1 MPEFISQ
8 AAESSDEFDT
18 LIPVLTET
26 SDIVEAF
33 RLYHYGRPGQVT
45 PPSALSIH
53 GHLNS
58 LTTSLESIEGT
69 ASFLQEQ
76 YIPLSASA
84 EFVETSIANLTNE
97 YSSLTASASILSAS
111 VANVSPSVDV
121 LSASVVSLDS
131 KITELEYLDI
141 KTVTDALYILD
152 IDDVNKVIE
161 MNSASANTV
170 IVPNSAS
177 VNFPIGSAINIIRFS
192 EQETEVAGDNGV
204 TILSTD
210 NLTNLAN
217 QYSGATLY
225 KYSDNTWLLIGSLA

>member
-18 LIPVLTET
+18 LIPVLADAP
-26 SDIVEAF
+26 DIVEAF

-45 PPSALSIH
+45 APSALSIH
-53 GHLNS
+53 GHLDS
-58 LTTSLESIEGT
+58 LTTSLQSIEGT

-76 YIPLSASA
+76 YVPLSASA
-84 EFVETSIANLTNE
+84 EFLETSITTLTNQ
-97 YSSLTASASILSAS
+97 YSILTASASILSAS
-111 VANVSPSVDV
+111 ATLFESN
-121 LSASVVSLDS
+121 LA
-131 KITELEYLDI
+131 TMNLEYLQI
-141 KTVTDALYILD
+141 KTVTDALYVLD

-192 EQETEVAGDNGV
+192 EEETEVLGDNGV

-210 NLTNLAN
+210 NLTNLAF

-225 KYSDNTWLLIGSLA
+225 KYLDNTWLLIGSLL

>member
-18 LIPVLTET
+18 LIPVLADAP
-26 SDIVEAF
+26 DIVEAF

-45 PPSALSIH
+45 APSALSIH
-53 GHLNS
+53 GHLDS
-58 LTTSLESIEGT
+58 LTTSLQSIEGT

-76 YIPLSASA
+76 YVPLSASA
-84 EFVETSIANLTNE
+84 EFIETSIATLTNE
-97 YSSLTASASILSAS
+97 YASITASASILSAS
-111 VANVSPSVDV
+111 VANISPSVDV

-141 KTVTDALYILD
+141 KTVTDALYVLD

-192 EQETEVAGDNGV
+192 EEETEVLGDSGV

-210 NLTNLAN
+210 NLTNLAF

-225 KYSDNTWLLIGSLA
+225 KYLNNTWLLIGSLA

>member
-1 MPEFISQ
+1 MPELISQ
-8 AAESSDEFDT
+8 AAETSDEFDT

-45 PPSALSIH
+45 PPAQLSIH

-58 LTTSLESIEGT
+58 LTESLQFIEGT

-76 YIPLSASA
+76 YAPLSASA
-84 EFVETSIANLTNE
+84 EFVETSINSLSSE
-97 YSSLTASASILSAS
+97 YQSLTASASILSSS
-111 VANVSPSVDV
+111 VVTLSSSVDV
-121 LSASVVSLDS
+121 LSASVVNLESE
-131 KITELEYLDI
+131 IENVEYLQI
-141 KTVTDALYILD
+141 KTVTDSLYVLE

-177 VNFPIGSAINIIRFS
+177 VNFPIGSAINIVRFS
-192 EQETEVAGDNGV
+192 EEETGVSGDDGV
-204 TILSTD
+204 TILSIDNRT
-210 NLTNLAN
+210 NLTF

-225 KYSDNTWLLIGSLA
+225 KYLDNTWLLIGNLA

>member
-18 LIPVLTET
+18 LIPVLADAP
-26 SDIVEAF
+26 DIVEAF

-45 PPSALSIH
+45 APSALSIH
-53 GHLNS
+53 GHLDS
-58 LTTSLESIEGT
+58 LTTSLQVLEGDVN
-69 ASFLQEQ
+69 FLEDQ
-76 YIPLSASA
+76 YGPFSASA
-84 EFVETSIANLTNE
+84 EFVESSIETLSNE
-97 YSSLTASASILSAS
+97 YSELSAS
-111 VANVSPSVDV
+111 ATLFESN
-121 LSASVVSLDS
+121 LA
-131 KITELEYLDI
+131 TMNLEYLQI
-141 KTVTDALYILD
+141 KTVTDALYVLD

-192 EQETEVAGDNGV
+192 EEETEVLGDSGV

-210 NLTNLAN
+210 NLTNLAF

-225 KYSDNTWLLIGSLA
+225 KYLDNTWLLIGSLA

>member
-8 AAESSDEFDT
+8 AAETSDEFDT

-45 PPSALSIH
+45 APAALSIH
-53 GHLNS
+53 GHLDTLTNS
-58 LTTSLESIEGT
+58 LQSIEGT
-69 ASFLQEQ
+69 ANFLQEQ

-84 EFVETSIANLTNE
+84 DFVESSIA
-97 YSSLTASASILSAS
+97 SLTEEYANISASASILSAS
-111 VANVSPSVDV
+111 VVNLSNTTNTLSS
-121 LSASVVSLDS
+121 SASYLESE
-131 KITELEYLDI
+131 IENFEYLQI
-141 KTVTDALYILD
+141 KTVTDNLYTLE
-152 IDDVNKVIE
+152 IDDINKVIE

-177 VNFPIGSAINIIRFS
+177 VNFPVGSAINIVRFS
-192 EQETEVAGDNGV
+192 EEETQILGDGGV

-210 NLTNLAN
+210 NLTKLAV

-225 KYSDNTWLLIGSLA
+225 KYLDNTWLLIGSLA